1 MPTTNLN
8 IGRFSVVSRN
18 SFQDVLAAIE
28 DQVGHPDMQ
37 KFVADVAAA
46 KTDDELN
53 EIVRTAVGP
62 TDLMECMRIDQGAVL
77 RLELGDNA
85 PRVLRL
91 LIGNPLTMRNMVK
104 FVHDAGSYAPVTILL
119 DERPD
124 GVHISYDTM
133 TSLLAPYGSAE
144 VFQVA
149 EQFVTH

>member
-62 TDLMECMRIDQGAVL
+62 TDLMECMRLDQGAVL
-77 RLELGDNA
+77 RLR
-85 PRVLRL
+85 RV
-91 LIGNPLTMRNMVK
+91 IAKDT
-104 FVHDAGSYAPVTILL
+104 AGPAARCS
-119 DERPD
+119 
-124 GVHISYDTM
+124 S
-133 TSLLAPYGSAE
+133 GSAR
-144 VFQVA
+144 A
-149 EQFVTH
+149 TSPAS